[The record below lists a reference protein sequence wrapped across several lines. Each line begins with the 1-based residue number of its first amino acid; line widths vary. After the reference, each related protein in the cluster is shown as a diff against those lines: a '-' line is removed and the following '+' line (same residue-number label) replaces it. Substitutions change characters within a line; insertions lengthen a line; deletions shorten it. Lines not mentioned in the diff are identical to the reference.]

1 MLEELESGNWMTGIE
16 RQVQSVLNE
25 EHDRHRRD
33 LDYDDDDA
41 FIDPF
46 DQAEDEY
53 SRTSIIQGYIY
64 PKNLREKLFSSSTFP

>member
-25 EHDRHRRD
+25 DHDRHRRD
-33 LDYDDDDA
+33 LDYDDGE

-53 SRTSIIQGYIY
+53 SRTSIIQGGIE
-64 PKNLREKLFSSSTFP
+64 PKNIREK